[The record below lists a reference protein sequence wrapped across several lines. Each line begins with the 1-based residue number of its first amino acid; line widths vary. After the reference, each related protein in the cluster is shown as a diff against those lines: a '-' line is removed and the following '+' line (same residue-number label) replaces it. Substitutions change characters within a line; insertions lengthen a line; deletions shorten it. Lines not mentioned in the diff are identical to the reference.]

1 MFRLIDMFKLIAM
14 FYFSTT
20 FSKDTLMCIENWK
33 GGGGLEG
40 RNIRKIFLNGFVPTY
55 SESFYERSDEF
66 FDNYTSCPSNQ
77 TPTL

>member
-33 GGGGLEG
+33 GGGGVGGKKYKKDISKWFCPNLF
-40 RNIRKIFLNGFVPTY
+40 RIFL
-55 SESFYERSDEF
+55 
-66 FDNYTSCPSNQ
+66 
-77 TPTL
+77 